1 MGSGWAGVVL
11 SPAVSCPSALNE
23 PSRLAAL
30 GLAALGRVTLETKAD
45 REPPLGPGAFWETEG
60 SGKEPFVCWTHG
72 FMFLLEL
79 ELFFFFFKNC
89 FSLGFER
96 VLKKACH
103 ISDWWWRGFE
113 GCVQTGQDQAVRS
126 TMYNFRDN
134 YRFTRICRKMFR
146 EVPGI
151 LHSVFRKGNILHN
164 CSTVSQLKSC
174 TELTWTPVLEYST
187 RVCLR
192 GLDPG

>member
-1 MGSGWAGVVL
+1 MGGGGAVPSCQL
-11 SPAVSCPSALNE
+11 SSALNE

-30 GLAALGRVTLETKAD
+30 DCVTLETKAD

-60 SGKEPFVCWTHG
+60 SGREPFVCWTHG

-96 VLKKACH
+96 VLKKVCH

-126 TMYNFRDN
+126 TMHNSCDN
-134 YRFTRICRKMFR
+134 YRFTRICRKMFM
-146 EVPGI
+146 EVPHI
-151 LHSVFRKGNILHN
+151 LHPVFRKGNIMHN
-164 CSTVSQLKSC
+164 CSTVSVTTK
-174 TELTWTPVLEYST
+174 VLHRTDLDSSV
-187 RVCLR
+187 RV
-192 GLDPG
+192 